1 MNLFSRAV
9 FFSTL
14 QGVEMPMDI
23 LWIDGSS
30 LTLRDVIEVA
40 RQRRRV
46 RITPE
51 TLARTTRCRAVVDKL
66 VEHNEPVYGLTTGFG
81 SKRNVFISR
90 EDTRTLQHNL
100 LRSHASGIGTPLPE
114 DVVRAALLL
123 RANALCR
130 GHSGL
135 RTVVLEKL
143 TELLNKDVYPWVPD
157 QGSVSASGD
166 LAPLSHLSLVLVGDP
181 GGRIY
186 DPGRRRNSRRELDI
200 VELPDLE
207 GFLGATPENLKMCH
221 DYTPIDLQA
230 KEGLALTNGVQ
241 VTCALGVIN
250 AWDAEGL
257 AMQADMSCAL
267 SLEAF
272 QGIVAAFDERIA
284 SARPYPGQ
292 KASAANVRVMVE
304 SSSILSNPLNL
315 AILDKCIRLLEDYSA
330 HSQTCG
336 LQEEL
341 DTVLCGL
348 REARN
353 DPHRLGRDNADPATK
368 DSPEGLSAAQ
378 RRGLHPHQVRLQHC
392 IRTLFE
398 SDTPDAAELRE
409 LLTQLAELLERAV
422 PRIPSVQDD
431 YSFRCASQVH
441 GAVRNALAHVMEM
454 LLVEANSSTDNP
466 LIFPPDGPEDPEE
479 YRKSLTIESCRAAV
493 RSGGNFHGEPLALAM
508 DYLTMAVSELGSISE
523 RRVAKIVDGRHN
535 NGLPSLLIHKSGLNS
550 GFMIP
555 QYTAAALVSENKS
568 QCFPAS
574 VDSIPTCENTED
586 HVSMGLIAARKT
598 RTVIENVEKI
608 IAIELLT
615 AFQALHFRA
624 PFHKELGAGTQIL
637 FDLMESNPNIFFVEE
652 DRILAP
658 LIFAV
663 LKMVR
668 TRQIIDALDSRV
680 SLTHYPSF

>member
-1 MNLFSRAV
+1 M
-9 FFSTL
+9 
-14 QGVEMPMDI
+14 EI
-23 LWIDGSS
+23 LWIDGQN
-30 LTLRDVIEVA
+30 LKLKDVIEVA
-40 RQRRRV
+40 RERRRV
-46 RITPE
+46 RLTPE
-51 TLARTTRCRAVVDKL
+51 TLRLTARCRSVVDLL
-66 VEHNEPVYGLTTGFG
+66 VEHNVPVYGLTTGFG

-90 EDTRTLQHNL
+90 EDTKILQHNL
-100 LRSHASGIGTPLPE
+100 LRSHASGIGTPLGE
-114 DVVRAALLL
+114 DIVRAALLL
-123 RANALCR
+123 RANALSR

-135 RTVVLEKL
+135 RPVVLEKII
-143 TELLNKDVYPWVPD
+143 ELLNRDVYPWVPD

-186 DPGRRRNSRRELDI
+186 DPSRRRNSRRDLDI
-200 VELPDLE
+200 VETPDTE
-207 GFLGATPENLKMCH
+207 GFVSSSPENLKLFH
-221 DYTPIDLQA
+221 DYVPIDLEA

-241 VTCALGVIN
+241 VTCALGIMN

-257 AMQADMSCAL
+257 ATQADMSCAL

-272 QGIVAAFDERIA
+272 QGIRTAFDAEIA
-284 SARPYPGQ
+284 AARPYPGQ
-292 KASAANVRVMVE
+292 VASAANVRILVE
-304 SSSILSNPLNL
+304 GSSILSSPLNL
-315 AILDKCIRLLEDYSA
+315 AILDKCIR
-330 HSQTCG
+330 Q
-336 LQEEL
+336 LQEHQSAARATGMEEDIL
-341 DTVLCGL
+341 AIAAGL
-348 REARN
+348 EAARS
-353 DPHRLGRDNADPATK
+353 DPHGLARDNMDNLGHGDP
-368 DSPEGLSAAQ
+368 SGEAAFASDPLTRSL
-378 RRGLHPHQVRLQHC
+378 RRGLHPLQVKLQSC
-392 IRTLFE
+392 IRRLFD
-398 SDTPDAAELRE
+398 SDTSVAAQLRE
-409 LLTQLAELLERAV
+409 QLTQIADLLERAV

-441 GAVRNALAHVMEM
+441 GAARNALTHVMEM
-454 LLVEANSSTDNP
+454 LQIEANSSTDNP
-466 LIFPPDGPEDPEE
+466 LIFPPDGPADLEE
-479 YRKSLTIESCRAAV
+479 YRKSLTIEACRAAV

-508 DYLTMAVSELGSISE
+508 DYLTMAVAELGSISE

-555 QYTAAALVSENKS
+555 QYTAAALVSENKC

-615 AFQALHFRA
+615 SFQALHFRK
-624 PFHKELGAGTQIL
+624 PFHKELGAGTQVI
-637 FDLMESNPNIFFVEE
+637 FDLMEQNPSIFFVEE

-668 TRQIIDALDSRV
+668 TRALVSALDGRV
-680 SLTHYPSF
+680 KLIHQPAF

>member
-1 MNLFSRAV
+1 M
-9 FFSTL
+9 
-14 QGVEMPMDI
+14 EI
-23 LWIDGSS
+23 LWIDGQN
-30 LTLRDVIEVA
+30 LKLRDVVEVA
-40 RQRRRV
+40 RGRRRV
-46 RITPE
+46 RLTPE
-51 TLARTTRCRAVVDKL
+51 CLRLTARCRSVVDLL
-66 VEHNEPVYGLTTGFG
+66 VEHNVPVYGLTTGFG

-90 EDTRTLQHNL
+90 EDTKILQHNL
-100 LRSHASGIGTPLPE
+100 LRSHASGIGTPLGE
-114 DVVRAALLL
+114 DIVRAALLL

-135 RTVVLEKL
+135 RPVVLEKII
-143 TELLNKDVYPWVPD
+143 ELLNRDVYPWVPD

-181 GGRIY
+181 GGRLY
-186 DPGRRRNSRRELDI
+186 DPGRRRNSRRDLDI
-200 VELPDLE
+200 VETPDPE
-207 GFLGATPENLKMCH
+207 GFVSSSPENLKMFH
-221 DYTPIDLQA
+221 DYAPIDLEA

-241 VTCALGVIN
+241 VTCALGIMN

-257 AMQADMSCAL
+257 ATQADMSCAL

-272 QGIVAAFDERIA
+272 QGIRTAFDAEIA
-284 SARPYPGQ
+284 RARPYPGQ
-292 KASAANVRVMVE
+292 VASAANVRILVE
-304 SSSILSNPLNL
+304 GSSILSSPLNL
-315 AILDKCIRLLEDYSA
+315 AILDKCIR
-330 HSQTCG
+330 Q
-336 LQEEL
+336 LQENQSAARATGME
-341 DTVLCGL
+341 TEVLAIAAGL
-348 REARN
+348 ETARSN
-353 DPHRLGRDNADPATK
+353 PHGLARDNADDLGHGDP
-368 DSPEGLSAAQ
+368 SGNAAFASDPLTRSL
-378 RRGLHPHQVRLQHC
+378 RRGLHPLQVKLQSC
-392 IRTLFE
+392 IRRLFDSE
-398 SDTPDAAELRE
+398 EAIAAQLRE
-409 LLTQLAELLERAV
+409 QLTAVADLLERAV

-441 GAVRNALAHVMEM
+441 GAARNALAHVMDM
-454 LLVEANSSTDNP
+454 LLIEANSSTDNP
-466 LIFPPDGPEDPEE
+466 LVFPPDGPAELED
-479 YRKSLTIESCRAAV
+479 YKKSLTIEACRAAV

-508 DYLTMAVSELGSISE
+508 DYLTMAVAELGSISE

-555 QYTAAALVSENKS
+555 QYTAAALVSENKC

-608 IAIELLT
+608 IAIEFLT
-615 AFQALHFRA
+615 AFQALHFRS
-624 PFHKELGAGTQIL
+624 PFHKELGAGTQII
-637 FDLMESNPNIFFVEE
+637 FDEMEQNPNIFFVEE

-668 TRQIIDALDSRV
+668 TRQLV
-680 SLTHYPSF
+680 SAMEGKVPLVHQPAF

>member
-1 MNLFSRAV
+1 MEV
-9 FFSTL
+9 
-14 QGVEMPMDI
+14 
-23 LWIDGSS
+23 LWIDGHN
-30 LTLRDVIEVA
+30 LKLRDVVEVA
-40 RQRRRV
+40 RGRRRV

-51 TLARTTRCRAVVDKL
+51 ALRLTARCRSVVDLL
-66 VEHNEPVYGLTTGFG
+66 VEHNVPVYGLTTGFG

-90 EDTRTLQHNL
+90 EDTKILQHNL
-100 LRSHASGIGTPLPE
+100 LRSHASGIGTPLGE
-114 DVVRAALLL
+114 DIVRAALLL

-135 RTVVLEKL
+135 RPAVLEKII
-143 TELLNKDVYPWVPD
+143 ELLNRDVYPWVPD

-186 DPGRRRNSRRELDI
+186 DPGRRRNSRRDLDI
-200 VELPDLE
+200 VETPDHE
-207 GFLGATPENLKMCH
+207 GFVSASPENLKLFH
-221 DYTPIDLQA
+221 DYAPIDLEA

-241 VTCALGVIN
+241 VTCALGIMN

-257 AMQADMSCAL
+257 ATQADMSCAL

-272 QGIVAAFDERIA
+272 QGIRTAFDAEIA
-284 SARPYPGQ
+284 AARPYPGQ
-292 KASAANVRVMVE
+292 EASAANVRLLVE
-304 SSSILSNPLNL
+304 GSAILSSPLNL
-315 AILDKCIRLLEDYSA
+315 AILDKCIR
-330 HSQTCG
+330 Q
-336 LQEEL
+336 LQEHL
-341 DTVLCGL
+341 AAARATGL
-348 REARN
+348 EAEVSALVTGLEAARS
-353 DPHRLGRDNADPATK
+353 DPHGLAEANRLTAASPAGPDADGAVPGAAAAADPLTLA
-368 DSPEGLSAAQ
+368 L
-378 RRGLHPHQVRLQHC
+378 RRGLHPLQVKLQAC
-392 IRTLFE
+392 IRRLFDSE
-398 SDTPDAAELRE
+398 TTTAAALRE
-409 LLTQLAELLERAV
+409 QLTAVADLLERAV

-441 GAVRNALAHVMEM
+441 GAARNALSHVMDM
-454 LLVEANSSTDNP
+454 LLIEANSSTDNP
-466 LIFPPDGPEDPEE
+466 LIFPPDGPAELEA
-479 YRKSLTIESCRAAV
+479 YRASLTIESCRAAV

-555 QYTAAALVSENKS
+555 QYTAAALVSENKC

-615 AFQALHFRA
+615 AFQALHFRK

-637 FDLMESNPNIFFVEE
+637 FDLMESNPGIFFVEE

-668 TRQIIDALDSRV
+668 TRQLVSALDGKV
-680 SLTHYPSF
+680 KLVHTPAF

>member
-1 MNLFSRAV
+1 M
-9 FFSTL
+9 
-14 QGVEMPMDI
+14 EI
-23 LWIDGSS
+23 LWIDGQN
-30 LTLRDVIEVA
+30 LKLKDVIEVA
-40 RQRRRV
+40 RERRRV
-46 RITPE
+46 RLTPE
-51 TLARTTRCRAVVDKL
+51 TLRLTARCRSVVDLL
-66 VEHNEPVYGLTTGFG
+66 VEHDVPVYGLTTGFG

-90 EDTRTLQHNL
+90 EDTKILQHNL
-100 LRSHASGIGTPLPE
+100 LRSHASGIGTPLGE
-114 DVVRAALLL
+114 DIVRAALLL
-123 RANALCR
+123 RANALSR

-135 RTVVLEKL
+135 RAAVLEKIV
-143 TELLNKDVYPWVPD
+143 ELLNRDVYPWVPD

-186 DPGRRRNSRRELDI
+186 DPGRRRNSRRDLDI
-200 VELPDLE
+200 VETPDTE
-207 GFLGATPENLKMCH
+207 GFVSSSPENLKLFH
-221 DYTPIDLQA
+221 DYTPIDLEA

-241 VTCALGVIN
+241 VTCALGIMN

-257 AMQADMSCAL
+257 ATQADMSCAL

-272 QGIVAAFDERIA
+272 QGIRTAFDAEIA
-284 SARPYPGQ
+284 AARPYPGQ
-292 KASAANVRVMVE
+292 MASAANVRLLVE
-304 SSSILSNPLNL
+304 GSSILSNPINL
-315 AILDKCIRLLEDYSA
+315 AILDKCIR
-330 HSQTCG
+330 Q
-336 LQEEL
+336 LQEHQSSARATGLEAEL
-341 DTVLCGL
+341 LAITAGL
-348 REARN
+348 ESARS
-353 DPHRLGRDNADPATK
+353 DPHGLARDNMDDLGHGDPSG
-368 DSPEGLSAAQ
+368 DAAFASDPLTRSL
-378 RRGLHPHQVRLQHC
+378 RRGLHPWQVKLQSC
-392 IRTLFE
+392 IRRLFD
-398 SDTPDAAELRE
+398 SDTAVAAQLRE
-409 LLTQLAELLERAV
+409 QLTAVADLLERAV

-441 GAVRNALAHVMEM
+441 GAVRNALTHVMDM
-454 LLVEANSSTDNP
+454 LLIEANSSTDNP
-466 LIFPPDGPEDPEE
+466 LIFPPDGPADLEE
-479 YRKSLTIESCRAAV
+479 YRKSLTIEACRAAV

-508 DYLTMAVSELGSISE
+508 DYLTMAVAELGSISE
-523 RRVAKIVDGRHN
+523 RRVAKIVDGKHN

-555 QYTAAALVSENKS
+555 QYTAAALVSENKC

-615 AFQALHFRA
+615 AFQAMHFRK
-624 PFHKELGAGTQIL
+624 PFHKELGAGTQII
-637 FDLMESNPNIFFVEE
+637 FDEMEQNPNIFFVEE

-668 TRQIIDALDSRV
+668 TRQIVSALDGKV
-680 SLTHYPSF
+680 PLVHTPAF